1 MPCGESGDRKVAGI
15 VAGGLAA
22 FEEKARWPIFSGDGE
37 VVAGDEACDIAG
49 IIAGILVAVFAAVS
63 RFGDLVEGA
72 RMASVGGVRAGV
84 RHCRNGCRFFCR
96 WYCRGGMGSASAEFF
111 AGSRCRRFGLSEGE
125 EACGIADIAG
135 DVAGMFAGALATHGV
150 ICCI

>member
-1 MPCGESGDRKVAGI
+1 MPCGESGDRKVAGAIAGAIAGIVAGI

-63 RFGDLVEGA
+63 LFGDLVEGA

-84 RHCRNGCRFFCR
+84 RHCRNGCRFF
-96 WYCRGGMGSASAEFF
+96 
-111 AGSRCRRFGLSEGE
+111 AG
-125 EACGIADIAG
+125 GIAGAG
-135 DVAGMFAGALATHGV
+135 WVARVLNFSLVRAVAVMA
-150 ICCI
+150 